1 MSILFYSTIKGGFVS
16 FREYFKTTKKITK
29 KEDVPQQ
36 ISATSSNLF
45 KDSHAVRF
53 THLAF
58 SADGYHVLNGGMSGS
73 IDRSRM
79 FTIITLCA

>member
-1 MSILFYSTIKGGFVS
+1 MSTYLSSKLLPVF
-16 FREYFKTTKKITK
+16 
-29 KEDVPQQ
+29 VPQQ

-73 IDRSRM
+73 IDRSRI